1 MKLTA
6 TIGLLLLIPGSCRP
20 ATAAEFAVVTG
31 EHGYL
36 LGDDGH
42 VVATLP
48 QMTVVDLIDQDGPL
62 LHVTTS
68 DGITG
73 RIHPQL
79 VHRSSLFSY
88 ITVDNSEVIRRALEL
103 VGESGRVLDEDPD
116 QAVSLVQ
123 QAIDLLEQ
131 SSEDPY
137 PVSAW
142 VMAYFAW
149 LQHTNGDSA
158 TAMDTIQMA
167 RRQLE
172 HINQTKHLQAADV
185 FNTLAI
191 LHQEQGKP
199 EEALSA
205 YQEALLIVAG
215 DLGPQHSD
223 VRIIYTNIA
232 MVYAD
237 LGDLRQAARAQQLA
251 LSIGKAILPDTA
263 GERIDDAARL
273 VVCQSEN
280 FVCHWLRQCC
290 SSDITVST
298 YTGRA
303 SGTQP

>member
-116 QAVSLVQ
+116 QAV
-123 QAIDLLEQ
+123 
-131 SSEDPY
+131 
-137 PVSAW
+137 
-142 VMAYFAW
+142 
-149 LQHTNGDSA
+149 
-158 TAMDTIQMA
+158 
-167 RRQLE
+167 
-172 HINQTKHLQAADV
+172 
-185 FNTLAI
+185 
-191 LHQEQGKP
+191 
-199 EEALSA
+199 
-205 YQEALLIVAG
+205 
-215 DLGPQHSD
+215 
-223 VRIIYTNIA
+223 
-232 MVYAD
+232 
-237 LGDLRQAARAQQLA
+237 
-251 LSIGKAILPDTA
+251 
-263 GERIDDAARL
+263 
-273 VVCQSEN
+273 
-280 FVCHWLRQCC
+280 
-290 SSDITVST
+290 
-298 YTGRA
+298 
-303 SGTQP
+303 